1 MSDSRDRD
9 QRSSPTGGGRR
20 RSRSPERAG
29 GRRGSSSGGGGQD
42 DRDSRDRVDINR
54 DRRRSPDRDD
64 RRGGGYNGNNHGNVG
79 GGRGDNRDSR
89 YETFVHKSHRT
100 VPGTG
105 GPPDNYSNVILFIR
119 NIDAKLTRRELHQV
133 IADPNQCLL
142 VVTARHGARNERAR
156 FSGDA
161 HGPLHLCKDGLE
173 LLLVE
178 ASPLRCLDQLTLRR
192 H

>member
-42 DRDSRDRVDINR
+42 DRDSRDRVDVNR

-119 NIDAKLTRRELHQV
+119 NIDAKLTRRELHHV
-133 IADPNQCLL
+133 
-142 VVTARHGARNERAR
+142 
-156 FSGDA
+156 
-161 HGPLHLCKDGLE
+161 
-173 LLLVE
+173 
-178 ASPLRCLDQLTLRR
+178 LDQYGEVKTLSFHESKGAGMQHRYLLCEYVR
-192 H
+192 HHRWRIHCMLGQLRTPSVSSRGR